1 MPIKTGNLNSDPPA
15 PRGIALLITLV
26 IIALLAVYMTEF
38 SFDTHL
44 ETRGIR
50 NFQASFK
57 ARNAVKSLFKATL
70 VGLQGGLNGE
80 VSEKNFFDQISPPSL
95 RMYSLLTP
103 SKPEKIEGIQLLLP
117 GLAQSFPNVSFY
129 TPYIRPIDHL
139 FNLNRINSK
148 IAPEKAKDLI
158 LKNEFTNILSR
169 YSKTQSIESNQ
180 NQSSANLSLESIQTL
195 YASIYDWSDK
205 NAEIDYFDSNIEGH
219 IQIDDTEWEVKDSA
233 FDKLSEIML
242 LQSKL
247 FEEGY
252 FEFQIPYDSQK
263 PGENSWNQNF
273 TVYPVGKKEGQPF
286 GDPRINVNLGDG
298 DDIQQFL
305 ERFSNP
311 GVNASDKEQQ
321 YLNRAADIA
330 SVLKPD
336 FSQDAPGFKSMN
348 DIKTRLRSDPSTSD
362 LNDYHNNY
370 FILWSNWYDIHLV
383 TEIENVKAEVRA
395 VVEVKRDE
403 NGKVEKNDNEDYA
416 ITIHEF
422 QLR

>member
-44 ETRGIR
+44 ETRGIQ

-57 ARNAVKSLFKATL
+57 VRNAVKSLFKATL

-80 VSEKNFFDQISPPSL
+80 VSEKDFFDQISPPSL

-103 SKPEKIEGIQLLLP
+103 SKPEKIEGIRLLLP

-158 LKNEFTNILSR
+158 LKNEFTNILSK
-169 YSKTQSIESNQ
+169 YSKTQSTESNQ
-180 NQSSANLSLESIQTL
+180 NLSSANLSLESIQTL

-219 IQIDDTEWEVKDSA
+219 IQIDDTEWEVKDAA

-286 GDPRINVNLGDG
+286 GDPRINVNLAEG

-330 SVLKPD
+330 SVLKFD
-336 FSQDAPGFKSMN
+336 FSQDASEFKSMN

-403 NGKVEKNDNEDYA
+403 NGKVEKNDNGEYA

>member
-158 LKNEFTNILSR
+158 LKNEFTNILSK
-169 YSKTQSIESNQ
+169 YSKTQSTESNQ
-180 NQSSANLSLESIQTL
+180 NLSSANLSLESIQTL

-286 GDPRINVNLGDG
+286 GDPRINVNLADG

-403 NGKVEKNDNEDYA
+403 NGKVEKNDNGEYA

>member
-1 MPIKTGNLNSDPPA
+1 MPIKIGNLNSDPPT

-80 VSEKNFFDQISPPSL
+80 VSEKDFFDQISPPSL
-95 RMYSLLTP
+95 RMNSLLTP

-158 LKNEFTNILSR
+158 LKNEFTNILSK
-169 YSKTQSIESNQ
+169 YSKTQSTESNQ
-180 NQSSANLSLESIQTL
+180 NLSSANLSLESIQTL

-263 PGENSWNQNF
+263 PGENTWNQNF

-336 FSQDAPGFKSMN
+336 FSQDALDFKSMN

-403 NGKVEKNDNEDYA
+403 NGKVEKNDNGEYA

>member
-80 VSEKNFFDQISPPSL
+80 VSEKDFFDQISPPSL
-95 RMYSLLTP
+95 RVYSLLTP

-158 LKNEFTNILSR
+158 LKNEFTNILSK
-169 YSKTQSIESNQ
+169 YSKTKSTESNQ
-180 NQSSANLSLESIQTL
+180 NLSSANLSLESIQTL

-252 FEFQIPYDSQK
+252 FEFQIPFDSQK

-298 DDIQQFL
+298 DNIQQFL

-336 FSQDAPGFKSMN
+336 FSQDVPGFKSMN

-403 NGKVEKNDNEDYA
+403 NGKVEKNDNGEYA

>member
-1 MPIKTGNLNSDPPA
+1 MPIKIGNLNSDPPA

-80 VSEKNFFDQISPPSL
+80 VSEKSFFDQISPPSL

-158 LKNEFTNILSR
+158 LKNEFTNILSK

-336 FSQDAPGFKSMN
+336 FSQDAPWFKSMN

-383 TEIENVKAEVRA
+383 TEIENVKAEVHA

-403 NGKVEKNDNEDYA
+403 NGKVEKNDNGEYA

>member
-1 MPIKTGNLNSDPPA
+1 MPIKIGNLNSDPPA

-80 VSEKNFFDQISPPSL
+80 VSEKDFFDQISPPSL

-169 YSKTQSIESNQ
+169 YSKTQSTESNQ
-180 NQSSANLSLESIQTL
+180 NLSSANLSLESIQTL

-252 FEFQIPYDSQK
+252 FEFQIPFDSQK
-263 PGENSWNQNF
+263 TGENSWNQNF

-336 FSQDAPGFKSMN
+336 FSQDAQGFKSMN

-403 NGKVEKNDNEDYA
+403 NGKVEKNDNGEYA

>member
-169 YSKTQSIESNQ
+169 YSKTQSTESNQ

-252 FEFQIPYDSQK
+252 FEFQIPFDSQK

-403 NGKVEKNDNEDYA
+403 NGKVEKNDNGEYA

>member
-1 MPIKTGNLNSDPPA
+1 LPIKIGNLNSDPPA

-158 LKNEFTNILSR
+158 LKNEFTNILSK
-169 YSKTQSIESNQ
+169 YSKTQSLETNQ
-180 NQSSANLSLESIQTL
+180 NQSSTNLSLESIQTL

-263 PGENSWNQNF
+263 SGENSWNQNF

-286 GDPRINVNLGDG
+286 GDPRINVNLADG

-403 NGKVEKNDNEDYA
+403 NGKVEKNDNGEYA

>member
-1 MPIKTGNLNSDPPA
+1 MPIKTGNLNSDPPT

-80 VSEKNFFDQISPPSL
+80 VSEKDFFDQISPPSL
-95 RMYSLLTP
+95 RMNSLLTP

-169 YSKTQSIESNQ
+169 YSKTQSTESNQ

-252 FEFQIPYDSQK
+252 FEFQIPFDSQK

-403 NGKVEKNDNEDYA
+403 NGKVEKNDNGEYA

>member
-44 ETRGIR
+44 GTRGIR

-169 YSKTQSIESNQ
+169 YSKTQSTESNQ
-180 NQSSANLSLESIQTL
+180 NLSSANLSLESIQTL

-252 FEFQIPYDSQK
+252 FEFQIPFDSQK
-263 PGENSWNQNF
+263 TGENSWNQNF

-286 GDPRINVNLGDG
+286 GDPRINVNLADG

-321 YLNRAADIA
+321 YLNRATDIA

-403 NGKVEKNDNEDYA
+403 NGKVEKSDNGEYA

>member
-1 MPIKTGNLNSDPPA
+1 
-15 PRGIALLITLV
+15 
-26 IIALLAVYMTEF
+26 
-38 SFDTHL
+38 
-44 ETRGIR
+44 IR

-80 VSEKNFFDQISPPSL
+80 VSEKDFFDQISPPSL

-169 YSKTQSIESNQ
+169 YSKTQSTESNQ
-180 NQSSANLSLESIQTL
+180 NLSSANLSLESIQTL

-252 FEFQIPYDSQK
+252 FEFQIPFDSQK
-263 PGENSWNQNF
+263 TGENSWNQNF

-336 FSQDAPGFKSMN
+336 FSQDAQGFKSMN

-403 NGKVEKNDNEDYA
+403 NGKVEKNDNGEYA

>member
-1 MPIKTGNLNSDPPA
+1 MPIKIGNLNSDPPA

-80 VSEKNFFDQISPPSL
+80 VSEKDFFDQISPPSL
-95 RMYSLLTP
+95 RMNSLLTP

-158 LKNEFTNILSR
+158 LKNEFTNILSK
-169 YSKTQSIESNQ
+169 YSKTQSTESNQ
-180 NQSSANLSLESIQTL
+180 NLSSANLSLESIQTL

-252 FEFQIPYDSQK
+252 FEFQIPFDSQK
-263 PGENSWNQNF
+263 TGENSWNQNF

-336 FSQDAPGFKSMN
+336 FSQDAQGFKSMN

-403 NGKVEKNDNEDYA
+403 NGKVEKNDNGEYA

>member
-1 MPIKTGNLNSDPPA
+1 LPIKTGNLNSDPPA

-80 VSEKNFFDQISPPSL
+80 VSEKDFFDQISPPSL
-95 RMYSLLTP
+95 RMNSLLTP

-169 YSKTQSIESNQ
+169 YSKTQSTESNQ
-180 NQSSANLSLESIQTL
+180 NLSSANLSLESIQTL

-252 FEFQIPYDSQK
+252 FEFQIPFDSQK
-263 PGENSWNQNF
+263 TGENSWNQNF

-336 FSQDAPGFKSMN
+336 FSQDAQGFKSMN

-403 NGKVEKNDNEDYA
+403 NGKVEKNDNGEYA

>member
-1 MPIKTGNLNSDPPA
+1 MPIKTGNLNSDPST

-80 VSEKNFFDQISPPSL
+80 VSEKEFFDQINPPSL

-158 LKNEFTNILSR
+158 LKNEFTNILSK
-169 YSKTQSIESNQ
+169 YSKTQSTESNQ
-180 NQSSANLSLESIQTL
+180 NLSSANLSLESIQTL

-252 FEFQIPYDSQK
+252 FEFQIPFDSQK
-263 PGENSWNQNF
+263 TGENSWNQNF

-336 FSQDAPGFKSMN
+336 FSQDAQGFKSMN

-403 NGKVEKNDNEDYA
+403 NGKVEKNDNGEYA

>member
-158 LKNEFTNILSR
+158 LKNEFTNILSK
-169 YSKTQSIESNQ
+169 YSKTQSTESNQ
-180 NQSSANLSLESIQTL
+180 NLSSANLSLESIQTL

-252 FEFQIPYDSQK
+252 FEFQIPFDSQK

-336 FSQDAPGFKSMN
+336 FSQDALDFKSMN

-403 NGKVEKNDNEDYA
+403 NGKVEKNDNGEYA

>member
-1 MPIKTGNLNSDPPA
+1 
-15 PRGIALLITLV
+15 
-26 IIALLAVYMTEF
+26 MTEF

-80 VSEKNFFDQISPPSL
+80 VSEKNFFDQISLPSL

-158 LKNEFTNILSR
+158 LKNEFTNILSK

-219 IQIDDTEWEVKDSA
+219 IQIDDTEWEVKDAA

-252 FEFQIPYDSQK
+252 FEFQIPFASQK
-263 PGENSWNQNF
+263 PRENSWNQNF

-286 GDPRINVNLGDG
+286 GDPRINVNLADG

-321 YLNRAADIA
+321 YLNRATDIA

-370 FILWSNWYDIHLV
+370 FILWSNWYDIHMV

-403 NGKVEKNDNEDYA
+403 NGKVEKNDNGEYA

>member
-1 MPIKTGNLNSDPPA
+1 MPIKIGNLNSDPPA

-80 VSEKNFFDQISPPSL
+80 VSEKDFFDQISPPSL
-95 RMYSLLTP
+95 RMNSLLTP

-139 FNLNRINSK
+139 YNLNRINSK

-158 LKNEFTNILSR
+158 LKNEFTNILSK
-169 YSKTQSIESNQ
+169 YSKTQSTESNQ
-180 NQSSANLSLESIQTL
+180 NLSSANLSLESIQTL

-252 FEFQIPYDSQK
+252 FEFQIPFDSQK
-263 PGENSWNQNF
+263 TGENSWNQNF

-336 FSQDAPGFKSMN
+336 FSQDAQGFKSMN

-403 NGKVEKNDNEDYA
+403 NGKVEKNDNGEYA

>member
-80 VSEKNFFDQISPPSL
+80 VSEKDFFDQISPPSL

-158 LKNEFTNILSR
+158 LKNEFTNILSK

-252 FEFQIPYDSQK
+252 FEFQIPFDTQK

-286 GDPRINVNLGDG
+286 GDPRINVNLADG

-403 NGKVEKNDNEDYA
+403 NGKVEKNDNGEYA

>member
-1 MPIKTGNLNSDPPA
+1 LPIKISNLNSDPPA

-158 LKNEFTNILSR
+158 LKNEFTNILSK
-169 YSKTQSIESNQ
+169 YSKTQSTESNQ

-370 FILWSNWYDIHLV
+370 FILWSNWYDIHLI

-403 NGKVEKNDNEDYA
+403 NGKVEKNDNGEYA

>member
-1 MPIKTGNLNSDPPA
+1 MPIKTGNLNSDPST

-80 VSEKNFFDQISPPSL
+80 VSEKDFFDQISPPSL
-95 RMYSLLTP
+95 RMNSLLTP

-169 YSKTQSIESNQ
+169 YSKTQSTESNQ
-180 NQSSANLSLESIQTL
+180 NLSSANLSLESIQTL

-252 FEFQIPYDSQK
+252 FEFQIPFDSQK
-263 PGENSWNQNF
+263 TGENSWNQNF

-336 FSQDAPGFKSMN
+336 FSQDAQGFKSMN

-403 NGKVEKNDNEDYA
+403 NGKVEKNDNGEYA

>member
-1 MPIKTGNLNSDPPA
+1 MPIKIGNLNSDPPA

-158 LKNEFTNILSR
+158 LKNEFTNILSK
-169 YSKTQSIESNQ
+169 YSKPQSTESNQ
-180 NQSSANLSLESIQTL
+180 NLSSANLSLESIQTL

-252 FEFQIPYDSQK
+252 FEFQIPFDSQK
-263 PGENSWNQNF
+263 PGEKSWNQNF

-286 GDPRINVNLGDG
+286 GDPRINVNLADG

-336 FSQDAPGFKSMN
+336 FSQGAPGFKSMN

-395 VVEVKRDE
+395 VIEVKRDE
-403 NGKVEKNDNEDYA
+403 NGKVEKNDNGDYA

>member
-1 MPIKTGNLNSDPPA
+1 MPIKIGNLNSDPPA

-95 RMYSLLTP
+95 RMYSLLNP

-252 FEFQIPYDSQK
+252 FEFQIPFDSQK
-263 PGENSWNQNF
+263 TGENSWNQNF

-336 FSQDAPGFKSMN
+336 FSQDAQGFKSMN

-403 NGKVEKNDNEDYA
+403 NGKVEKNDNGEYA

>member
-1 MPIKTGNLNSDPPA
+1 MPIKIGNLNSDPPT

-80 VSEKNFFDQISPPSL
+80 VSEKDFFKQISPPDDL
-95 RMYSLLTP
+95 RIYSLLTP
-103 SKPEKIEGIQLLLP
+103 SKPEKFDLIQLLLP
-117 GLAQSFPNVSFY
+117 GLAESFPNVSFY

-139 FNLNRINSK
+139 FNLNRIDDYSSGT
-148 IAPEKAKDLI
+148 PLEKKNF
-158 LKNEFTNILSR
+158 NEFSNILIG
-169 YSKTQSIESNQ
+169 YSKQQSIDNNQ

-205 NAEIDYFDSNIEGH
+205 NAEIDYFESNIEGH

-252 FEFQIPYDSQK
+252 LEFQIPYDSLK
-263 PGENSWNQNF
+263 PGENSWKQNF
-273 TVYPVGKKEGQPF
+273 TIYPVEENKFKKTPK
-286 GDPRINVNLGDG
+286 INVNLADG

-336 FSQDAPGFKSMN
+336 FSQDAQGFKSMN

-403 NGKVEKNDNEDYA
+403 NGKVEKNDNGEYA

>member
-1 MPIKTGNLNSDPPA
+1 MPIKISNLNSDPPA

-80 VSEKNFFDQISPPSL
+80 VSEKDFFDQISPPSL

-158 LKNEFTNILSR
+158 LKNEFTNILSK
-169 YSKTQSIESNQ
+169 YSKTQSTESNQ

-252 FEFQIPYDSQK
+252 FEFQIPFDSQK
-263 PGENSWNQNF
+263 TGENSWNQNF

-286 GDPRINVNLGDG
+286 GDPRINVNLADG

-336 FSQDAPGFKSMN
+336 FSQDAPAFKSMN

-403 NGKVEKNDNEDYA
+403 NGKVEKNDNGEYA

>member
-95 RMYSLLTP
+95 RVYSLLTP

-148 IAPEKAKDLI
+148 IAPEKAKDII
-158 LKNEFTNILSR
+158 LKNEFTNILSK
-169 YSKTQSIESNQ
+169 YSKTHSTESNQ
-180 NQSSANLSLESIQTL
+180 NLSSANLSLESIQTL

-252 FEFQIPYDSQK
+252 FEFQIPFDSQK
-263 PGENSWNQNF
+263 TGENSWNQNF

-336 FSQDAPGFKSMN
+336 FSQDALDFKSMN
-348 DIKTRLRSDPSTSD
+348 NIKTRLRSDPSTSD

-383 TEIENVKAEVRA
+383 TEIENVKAEVRS

-403 NGKVEKNDNEDYA
+403 NGKVEKNDNGEYA

>member
-80 VSEKNFFDQISPPSL
+80 VSEKDFFDQISPPSL
-95 RMYSLLTP
+95 RMNSLLTP

-169 YSKTQSIESNQ
+169 YSKTQSTESNQ
-180 NQSSANLSLESIQTL
+180 NLSSANLSLESIQTL

-252 FEFQIPYDSQK
+252 FEFQIPFDSQK
-263 PGENSWNQNF
+263 TGENSWNQNF

-286 GDPRINVNLGDG
+286 GDPRINVNLADG

-336 FSQDAPGFKSMN
+336 FSQDAQGFKSMN

-403 NGKVEKNDNEDYA
+403 NGKVEKNDDGEYA

>member
-80 VSEKNFFDQISPPSL
+80 VSEKDFFDQISPPSL

-158 LKNEFTNILSR
+158 LKNEFTNILSK

-252 FEFQIPYDSQK
+252 FEFQIPFDSQK

-286 GDPRINVNLGDG
+286 GDPRINVNLADG

-403 NGKVEKNDNEDYA
+403 NGKVEKNDNGEYA

>member
-158 LKNEFTNILSR
+158 LKNEFTNILSK
-169 YSKTQSIESNQ
+169 YSKTLSTESNQ

-252 FEFQIPYDSQK
+252 FEFQIPFDSQK

-403 NGKVEKNDNEDYA
+403 NGKVEKNDNGEYA

>member
-169 YSKTQSIESNQ
+169 YSKTQSTESNQ
-180 NQSSANLSLESIQTL
+180 NLSSANLSLESIQTL

-205 NAEIDYFDSNIEGH
+205 NAEIDYFESNIEGH
-219 IQIDDTEWEVKDSA
+219 IQIDDTEWEVKDAA

-252 FEFQIPYDSQK
+252 FEFQIPFDSQK

-403 NGKVEKNDNEDYA
+403 NGKVEKNDNGEYA

>member
-158 LKNEFTNILSR
+158 LKNEFTNILSK
-169 YSKTQSIESNQ
+169 YSKTQSTESNQ
-180 NQSSANLSLESIQTL
+180 NLSSANLSLESIQTL

-252 FEFQIPYDSQK
+252 FEFQIPFDSQK
-263 PGENSWNQNF
+263 TGENSWNQNF

-403 NGKVEKNDNEDYA
+403 NGKVEKNDNGEYA

>member
-95 RMYSLLTP
+95 RVNSLLTP

-169 YSKTQSIESNQ
+169 YSKTQSTESNQ
-180 NQSSANLSLESIQTL
+180 NLSSANLSLESIQTL

-252 FEFQIPYDSQK
+252 FEFQIPFDSQK

-336 FSQDAPGFKSMN
+336 FSQDAQGFKSMN

-403 NGKVEKNDNEDYA
+403 NGKVEKNDNGEYA

>member
-1 MPIKTGNLNSDPPA
+1 MPIKIGNLTSDPPA

-169 YSKTQSIESNQ
+169 YSKTQSTESNQ
-180 NQSSANLSLESIQTL
+180 NLSSANLSLESIQTL

-263 PGENSWNQNF
+263 PGENNWNQNF

-286 GDPRINVNLGDG
+286 GDPRINVNLADG

-370 FILWSNWYDIHLV
+370 FILWSNWYDIHLI
-383 TEIENVKAEVRA
+383 TEIENVKAEVHA

-403 NGKVEKNDNEDYA
+403 NGKVEKNDNGEYA

>member
-169 YSKTQSIESNQ
+169 YSKTQSTESNQ
-180 NQSSANLSLESIQTL
+180 NLSSANLSLESIQTL

-252 FEFQIPYDSQK
+252 FEFQIPFDSQK
-263 PGENSWNQNF
+263 TGENSWNQNF

-403 NGKVEKNDNEDYA
+403 NGKVEKNDNGEYA

>member
-1 MPIKTGNLNSDPPA
+1 LPIKIGNLNSDPPT

-80 VSEKNFFDQISPPSL
+80 VSEKDFFDQISPPSL
-95 RMYSLLTP
+95 RMNSLLTP

-169 YSKTQSIESNQ
+169 YSKTQSTESNQ
-180 NQSSANLSLESIQTL
+180 NLSSANLSLESIQTL

-252 FEFQIPYDSQK
+252 FEFQIPFDSQK
-263 PGENSWNQNF
+263 TGENSWNQNF

-286 GDPRINVNLGDG
+286 GDPRINVNLGDS

-336 FSQDAPGFKSMN
+336 FSQDAQGFKSMN

-403 NGKVEKNDNEDYA
+403 NGKVEKNDNGEYA

>member
-1 MPIKTGNLNSDPPA
+1 MPIKTVNLNSDPPA

-205 NAEIDYFDSNIEGH
+205 NVEIDYFDSNIEGH

-252 FEFQIPYDSQK
+252 FEFQIPFDSQK

-286 GDPRINVNLGDG
+286 GDPRININLGNG

-321 YLNRAADIA
+321 YLNRASDIA

-370 FILWSNWYDIHLV
+370 FILWSNWYDIHLI

-403 NGKVEKNDNEDYA
+403 NGKVEKNDNGEYA

>member
-1 MPIKTGNLNSDPPA
+1 MPIKIGNLNSDPPS

-80 VSEKNFFDQISPPSL
+80 VSEKEFFDQINPPSL

-117 GLAQSFPNVSFY
+117 GLAQNFPNVSFY

-169 YSKTQSIESNQ
+169 YSKTQSTESNQ
-180 NQSSANLSLESIQTL
+180 NLSSANLSLESIQTL

-252 FEFQIPYDSQK
+252 FEFQIPFDSQK
-263 PGENSWNQNF
+263 TGENSWNQNF

-286 GDPRINVNLGDG
+286 GDPRINVNLADG

-336 FSQDAPGFKSMN
+336 FSQDAQGFKSMN

-403 NGKVEKNDNEDYA
+403 NGKVEKNDNGEYA

>member
-1 MPIKTGNLNSDPPA
+1 MPIKIGNLNSDPPA

-80 VSEKNFFDQISPPSL
+80 VSEKDFFDQISPPSL
-95 RMYSLLTP
+95 RMNSLLTP

-148 IAPEKAKDLI
+148 IAPEKFKDLI

-169 YSKTQSIESNQ
+169 YSKTQSTESNQ
-180 NQSSANLSLESIQTL
+180 NLSSANLSLESIQTL

-252 FEFQIPYDSQK
+252 LEFQIPYDSLK
-263 PGENSWNQNF
+263 PGENSWKQNF
-273 TVYPVGKKEGQPF
+273 TIYPVEENKFKKTPK
-286 GDPRINVNLGDG
+286 INVNLADG

-311 GVNASDKEQQ
+311 GVNASDKEQH
-321 YLNRAADIA
+321 YLNRASDIA

-336 FSQDAPGFKSMN
+336 FSQDAPYFKSMN

-403 NGKVEKNDNEDYA
+403 NGKVEKNDNGEYA

>member
-158 LKNEFTNILSR
+158 LKNEFTNILSK
-169 YSKTQSIESNQ
+169 YSKTQSTESNQ
-180 NQSSANLSLESIQTL
+180 NLSSANLSLESIQTL

-252 FEFQIPYDSQK
+252 FEFQIPFDSQK

-403 NGKVEKNDNEDYA
+403 NGKVEKNDNGEYA